1 MGKEYVGI
9 DLHRRRSVIY
19 RMDEASGRIDCA
31 RINNDPV
38 WFAQRASKAP
48 KGSDALADR

>member
-19 RMDEASGRIDCA
+19 RMDEAGEKNRLRPD
-31 RINNDPV
+31 
-38 WFAQRASKAP
+38 QQ
-48 KGSDALADR
+48 

>member
-19 RMDEASGRIDCA
+19 RMDEAGERRLWA
-31 RINNDPV
+31 R
-38 WFAQRASKAP
+38 QLSRARAWP
-48 KGSDALADR
+48 GLLHPAEIRDARN